1 MNTNYLNERN
11 NEYITLLDE
20 VGVYYTN
27 SFREIVDEYNITE
40 YLAFKYQYKRKLFEI
55 FISEDDC
62 FVRSEEDYYFKTTE
76 ELLQII
82 NKIKERN

>member
-40 YLAFKYQYKRKLFEI
+40 YLAFTYQYKRKLFEI
-55 FISEDDC
+55 FISKKDS
-62 FVRSEEDYYFKTTE
+62 FVRYNEDYHFKTTE

>member
-1 MNTNYLNERN
+1 MNINYLNERN
-11 NEYITLLDE
+11 NEYVTLLDE
-20 VGVYYTN
+20 VGVYYIN

-55 FISEDDC
+55 FISKKDS
-62 FVRSEEDYYFKTTE
+62 FVRSNEDYHFKTTE

>member
-11 NEYITLLDE
+11 NEYITLLE
-20 VGVYYTN
+20 NIGVYYTN
-27 SFREIVDEYNITE
+27 SFKEYSNEMNIPT
-40 YLAFKYQYKRKLFEI
+40 YLAFTYQYKRKLFEI
-55 FISEDDC
+55 FISEEDC

>member
-11 NEYITLLDE
+11 NEYVTLLDE
-20 VGVYYTN
+20 VGVYYNN
-27 SFREIVDEYNITE
+27 SFREIVDEINIPT
-40 YLAFKYQYKRKLFEI
+40 YLAFTYQYKRKLFEI
-55 FISEDDC
+55 FISKKDS
-62 FVRSEEDYYFKTTE
+62 FVRSNEDYYFKTTE

>member
-1 MNTNYLNERN
+1 MNTNYLNEKN

-27 SFREIVDEYNITE
+27 SFREIVDEYNITA
-40 YLAFKYQYKRKLFEI
+40 YLAFTYQYKRKLFEI
-55 FISEDDC
+55 FISEEYC
-62 FVRSEEDYYFKTTE
+62 FVRLEEDYYFENTE

-82 NKIKERN
+82 HKIKERN

>member
-40 YLAFKYQYKRKLFEI
+40 YLAFKYQYKRKLFDI
-55 FISEDDC
+55 FISKKE
-62 FVRSEEDYYFKTTE
+62 
-76 ELLQII
+76 
-82 NKIKERN
+82 NKRLEAQKHSDNTKYK

>member
-20 VGVYYTN
+20 ICVYYTN

-55 FISEDDC
+55 FISKKDS
-62 FVRSEEDYYFKTTE
+62 FVRYNEDYHFKTTE

>member
-40 YLAFKYQYKRKLFEI
+40 YFAFKYQYKRKLFEI
-55 FISEDDC
+55 FISEDDS
-62 FVRSEEDYYFKTTE
+62 FVRSNEDYYFKTTE

>member
-55 FISEDDC
+55 FISEDDS
-62 FVRSEEDYYFKTTE
+62 FVRSNEDYYFKTTE

>member
-20 VGVYYTN
+20 VGVYYIN
-27 SFREIVDEYNITE
+27 LFREIVDEYNITS

-55 FISEDDC
+55 FISNKDS
-62 FVRSEEDYYFKTTE
+62 FVRSNEDYHFKTTE